1 MKHPFLTAAP
11 LAIAAVLD
19 VLPADNSYAQFA
31 SRGGH
36 IEIPASSIEQPEH
49 IGVRAH
55 TNYKMFMPAAGQMA
69 KALPQ
74 QASPRVGPPY
84 SGYFFETPASLGCV
98 YQLVSS
104 IASGCNP
111 NSVSVNPTGGSHAIA
126 IVDAH
131 HYPTAAADLSIFSAQ
146 FGLRQPSLQVVYA
159 SGQQPPVN
167 LNWNIEEALDI
178 EWAHAMAPGAKIYL
192 VEAASSSF
200 ADLLR
205 AVAVANSLLKSA
217 GGGEVSMSWGGS
229 EFASETNYD
238 SYFSQ
243 AGVVYFASS
252 GDSPGVIWPSTSRYV
267 VSVGG
272 TSISRNPSTG
282 NFQQEMAW
290 QSGGGGPSVYEPR
303 PSYQNA
309 VSGIVQNSRGTPD
322 VAADAD
328 PSTGVWVYFR
338 WLLVHHR
345 RNQRGCPGLGGHRQF
360 RRRFPSL
367 VTKRTYQDLRERR
380 NYRRRCRLMRPK
392 PRLSGPLWLGLL
404 HWPGQSGRADRKIAG
419 QGYWLPA

>member
-1 MKHPFLTAAP
+1 MKHSLLTAAL
-11 LAIAAVLD
+11 LAIAAVLGT
-19 VLPADNSYAQFA
+19 LAAGNAYGQFA
-31 SRGGH
+31 PRGGH
-36 IEIPASSIEQPEH
+36 TEIPDSSIEQPQH

-55 TNYKMFMPAAGQMA
+55 TNYKMFMPAAGEMA
-69 KALPQ
+69 KALPL
-74 QASPRVGPPY
+74 QASPQVGPPY
-84 SGYFFETPASLGCV
+84 SGYFFETPTSLGCV
-98 YQLVSS
+98 YQLVSPP

-111 NSVSVNPTGGSHAIA
+111 TNVAANPAGGSHAIA
-126 IVDAH
+126 IVDAYY
-131 HYPTAAADLSIFSAQ
+131 YPTAAADLITFSIQ
-146 FGLRQPSLQVVYA
+146 FGLRQPSFQVVYA
-159 SGQQPPVN
+159 NGQRPPVN
-167 LNWNIEEALDI
+167 ANWNIEEALDI

-192 VEAASSSF
+192 VEAASNSF
-200 ADLLR
+200 ADLLQ
-205 AVAVANSLLKSA
+205 AVSVANTLLKAA

-282 NFQQEMAW
+282 NVQQEMAC
-290 QSGGGGPSVYEPR
+290 QSGGGGPSVYESR

-328 PSTGVWVYFR
+328 PSTGVWVYSAGSWYIVGGTSVAAPVWAGIANSAGSF
-338 WLLVHHR
+338 LISSQSELAKIYANHGTTDIVSGSCGP
-345 RNQRGCPGLGGHRQF
+345 NQGYMARSGWDFCTGLGS
-360 RRRFPSL
+360 PA
-367 VTKRTYQDLRERR
+367 
-380 NYRRRCRLMRPK
+380 
-392 PRLSGPLWLGLL
+392 GL
-404 HWPGQSGRADRKIAG
+404 AG
-419 QGYWLPA
+419 K